1 MAWKQQHRQ
10 GYPLAAPGCPW
21 CLTFAPG
28 QLENLS
34 FLKKPYAWHPGFHGF
49 RALGS
54 FNFFF
59 EHSLDKTAKMATNDT
74 KMVKN
79 AITTMKHTNRD
90 KASFPNM

>member
-1 MAWKQQHRQ
+1 M
-10 GYPLAAPGCPW
+10 
-21 CLTFAPG
+21 
-28 QLENLS
+28 
-34 FLKKPYAWHPGFHGF
+34 
-49 RALGS
+49 LGTLDFMGS
-54 FNFFF
+54 EHWVPSIFFF